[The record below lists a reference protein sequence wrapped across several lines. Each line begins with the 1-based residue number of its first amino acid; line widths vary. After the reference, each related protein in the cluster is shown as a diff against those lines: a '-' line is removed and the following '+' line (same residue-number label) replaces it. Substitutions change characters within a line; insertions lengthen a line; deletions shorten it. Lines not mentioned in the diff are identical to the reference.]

1 MYLSPEQLAGGPVTE
16 QADVYSLGML
26 AYELLSYEPRSAQ
39 VGQFATTMQLWSA
52 GREISELR
60 DDVAP
65 DFVQL
70 VSRCLSEKPVHRPSA
85 AAAARALFTTAEPLS
100 AAASMPDGT
109 VDPRESAFRAILFVD
124 MVGSTPITE
133 ALGDSAALSLVRTYR
148 DVVRSALLDHGGRE
162 VDRTGDGF
170 LTSFDSAHAAV
181 ACAIAIQRELC
192 LGKDLTFRSLGSVK
206 LKGFEDSTDLEVVEW
221 RV

>member
-65 DFVQL
+65 T
-70 VSRCLSEKPVHRPSA
+70 SCSSCP
-85 AAAARALFTTAEPLS
+85 
-100 AAASMPDGT
+100 AASPKSPYIGRAPL
-109 VDPRESAFRAILFVD
+109 PR
-124 MVGSTPITE
+124 
-133 ALGDSAALSLVRTYR
+133 LG
-148 DVVRSALLDHGGRE
+148 RSSPRRSHYPQPHPCQ
-162 VDRTGDGF
+162 TGP
-170 LTSFDSAHAAV
+170 
-181 ACAIAIQRELC
+181 
-192 LGKDLTFRSLGSVK
+192 
-206 LKGFEDSTDLEVVEW
+206 
-221 RV
+221 